1 MGKIRCIN
9 LLQKIGKN
17 QVQEVVAENWEKL
30 GAGSCRGNLG
40 KSWVQEVVAENLEKN
55 QVHKVV
61 AENWKKIRCRNM
73 GQWYAIEQLMEH
85 AIIYYTATGD

>member
-1 MGKIRCIN
+1 MGYWLGGEKIRRKSWVHKVVAEIWEKVGCIN
-9 LLQKIGKN
+9 LLQKIG
-17 QVQEVVAENWEKL
+17 
-30 GAGSCRGNLG
+30 
-40 KSWVQEVVAENLEKN
+40 KN

-85 AIIYYTATGD
+85 AIIYYTAPGD